1 MSGANLAAAVSG
13 AALTR
18 AVLDLLRA
26 DTGVQELFGQPPRIH
41 DGDAGAPAFPFA
53 RLERVEES
61 DAGASCV
68 EARDYRLTLS
78 TASRHGGRAFALQLV
93 GALRAAL
100 ETTPLQV
107 AGQTV
112 VLQQVVYADVMRT
125 ADLRRFRG
133 LVRLRIISEEA
144 S

>member
-1 MSGANLAAAVSG
+1 M
-13 AALTR
+13 
-18 AVLDLLRA
+18 
-26 DTGVQELFGQPPRIH
+26 
-41 DGDAGAPAFPFA
+41 
-53 RLERVEES
+53 
-61 DAGASCV
+61 